1 MLAINQSADLFSR
14 EGLAQVSSY
23 ESMWWGMLV
32 LGLILFLL
40 DLGARRVAW
49 DRWVAQA
56 REETIAVSRTVRAD
70 QIEALSKRT
79 KRTEPSVQIDLEPVR
94 RRYPAPSAKPTMV
107 QEDKEDLE
115 ELSSLMAA
123 KKRAR
128 ERMDES

>member
-1 MLAINQSADLFSR
+1 M
-14 EGLAQVSSY
+14 
-23 ESMWWGMLV
+23 
-32 LGLILFLL
+32 

-56 REETIAVSRTVRAD
+56 REETIAATRAVRAD
-70 QIEALSKRT
+70 QLEGLSKRT
-79 KRTEPSVQIDLEPVR
+79 KRTEPNVQIDLEPVR
-94 RRYPAPSAKPTMV
+94 RRYPAPSAKPTIV
-107 QEDKEDLE
+107 QEDKADLE